1 MDFTL
6 TEDQRHWG
14 CVARRFARERVRPR
28 ARELDRLADPAA
40 TFPRD
45 LVREASRLGLRT
57 LKVPKAHGGGG
68 VDCLTEVIVQEELA
82 AGDVGFGMTLQHAW
96 REGYILACGTTDAQ
110 RARFLPK
117 FMADETCLMSF
128 AMTEAHSGSD
138 HKLRFDGT
146 PEAGPQT
153 RAERDGDEWVI
164 NGTKKFITNGNVATW
179 IILMARTDFSVPW
192 HQGISVFIVPTD
204 APGFRVARVMD
215 KLGIRLNQN
224 TELAF
229 EDCRIPAGNLLSGV
243 NDGLVYLAQ
252 FGAGSMAKEGAKA
265 LGVARAALEEAVAY
279 ARQRVQ
285 GGRPIVEHQA
295 ISQLF
300 YDLATEIE
308 MARGLIWRA
317 AWAVDHAPEQAH
329 QLESMAKIAGAE
341 VAARVGVR
349 ALEVCGG
356 NGVLTDHPMEKL
368 ARDALSMMHAGTGN
382 HALREAMVGDLVAR
396 APDSLGVDF
405 GE

>member
-6 TEDQRHWG
+6 SDDQRHWG
-14 CVARRFARERVRPR
+14 RIARRFARERVRPR

-45 LVREASRLGLRT
+45 LVIEASRLGLRT
-57 LKVPKAHGGGG
+57 LKVPKEHGGGG

-96 REGYILACGTTDAQ
+96 REGYILARGTTDAQ
-110 RARFLPK
+110 RERFLPG
-117 FMADETCLMSF
+117 FMADETGLMSF

-146 PEAGPQT
+146 PGAGPQT
-153 RAERDGDEWVI
+153 RAVRDGDAWVI
-164 NGTKKFITNGNVATW
+164 DGAKKFITNGNVARA
-179 IILMARTDFSVPW
+179 IILMARTDFTVPW
-192 HQGISVFIVPTD
+192 HQGISVFVVPTD
-204 APGFRVARVMD
+204 APGFRVVRVLD

-229 EDCRIPAGNLLSGV
+229 ENCRIPADNLLSGV
-243 NDGLVYLAQ
+243 NDGLAYLAQ

-279 ARQRVQ
+279 ARQRIQ
-285 GGRPIVEHQA
+285 GGKPIAEHQA

-308 MARGLIWRA
+308 MVRSLIWRA
-317 AWAVDHAPEQAH
+317 AWAVDHDPHAAH

-356 NGVLTDHPMEKL
+356 NGVLTEYPMAKL

-382 HALREAMVGDLVAR
+382 HALREAMVGDLLAG
-396 APDSLGVDF
+396 APDSLGVAF
-405 GE
+405 G

>member
-6 TEDQRHWG
+6 SDEQRHWG
-14 CVARRFARERVRPR
+14 RVARTFAQERVRPR
-28 ARELDRLADPAA
+28 ARDLDRLADPAA

-45 LVREASRLGLRT
+45 LVAEASRLGLRT
-57 LKVPKAHGGGG
+57 LKIPKAHGGAG

-96 REGYILACGTTDAQ
+96 REGYILAAATTDAQ
-110 RARFLPK
+110 RERFLPV
-117 FMADETCLMSF
+117 FMADETCLLSF
-128 AMTEAHSGSD
+128 ALTEPHAGSD
-138 HKLRFDGT
+138 HKLRFDGL
-146 PEAGPQT
+146 PGAGAQT
-153 RAERDGDEWVI
+153 RAVRDGDEWVI
-164 NGTKKFITNGNVATW
+164 NGTKKFITNGNVATYV
-179 IILMARTDFSVPW
+179 ILMARTDMDVPW
-192 HQGISVFIVPTD
+192 HQGLSVFVVPTA

-229 EDCRIPAGNLLSGV
+229 ENCRIPADNLISGL
-243 NDGLVYLAQ
+243 NDGLGFMAR
-252 FGAGSMAKEGAKA
+252 FAAGSMAKEGAKA

-285 GGRPIVEHQA
+285 GGKPIAEHQA

-308 MARGLIWRA
+308 MVRGLIWRA
-317 AWAVDHAPEQAH
+317 AWAVDHDPHAAH
-329 QLESMAKIAGAE
+329 QLEAMAKIAGGE
-341 VAARVGVR
+341 VAAKVGVR

-356 NGVLTDHPMEKL
+356 HGVLNENPMAKL
-368 ARDALSMMHAGTGN
+368 ARDAISMLHAGVGN
-382 HALREAMVGDLVAR
+382 HALREVMVGDLLAG
-396 APDSLGVDF
+396 APESLAPSFD
-405 GE
+405 